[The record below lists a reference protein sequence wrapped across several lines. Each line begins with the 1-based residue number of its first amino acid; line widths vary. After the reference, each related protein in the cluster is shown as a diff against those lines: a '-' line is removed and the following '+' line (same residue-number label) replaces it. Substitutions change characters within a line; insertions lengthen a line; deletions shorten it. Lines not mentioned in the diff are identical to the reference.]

1 MITNSRVTDLDDRA
15 LLNTAKRLATDERR
29 ATASLLRAIMEI
41 DRRRLYLGEGCASMF
56 AYCTQVLHLSEGGAY
71 NRIETARAAREYP
84 VILELFEQSAI
95 TLTAVRL
102 LAPHLTPEN
111 HVAVLASARHQ
122 SKRHIEELVVSL
134 RPKPDAPV
142 VVRKLPAGRT
152 ATAVSGVPTP
162 SNEREDAVATSPA
175 AAASRRDVARQTP
188 LSPARI
194 APLAPERYRIQLTV
208 SRETHDKFRRAQ
220 ALLRHAVPSGNAAE
234 IFERALTLL
243 IETLERQRFAE
254 TSRPRTSRP
263 AAERSRHV
271 PAAVRREVWRRD
283 GGRCAF
289 LGAEGRCRET
299 AFLEFHHIEPYAV
312 GGAAVV
318 ENIELRC
325 RAHNVY
331 EAELFFGT
339 ERRTGRRGRAGNNS
353 FRNEWRL
360 APSDAWEFL
369 RANFT
374 DGVLVVAPAARQHVA
389 LLRRLAK
396 SGVSGAAPMTQ

>member
-1 MITNSRVTDLDDRA
+1 MTTTSPSVTDLHDRA
-15 LLNTAKRLATDERR
+15 LLDAAKRLATDERR

-56 AYCTQVLHLSEGGAY
+56 AYCTQVLHVSEGGAY
-71 NRIETARAAREYP
+71 NRIEAARAAREYP

-102 LAPHLTPEN
+102 LAPHLTPGN

-122 SKRHIEELVVSL
+122 SKRRIEELVVSL

-142 VVRKLPAGRT
+142 AVRRLPVGRT
-152 ATAVSGVPTP
+152 ATAVSGLSAP
-162 SNEREDAVATSPA
+162 SDGREDAVAAPP
-175 AAASRRDVARQTP
+175 AAASRREVARQTP

-208 SRETHDKFRRAQ
+208 SRETHDKFQRAQ
-220 ALLRHAVPSGNAAE
+220 TLLRHAVPSGDAAE
-234 IFERALTLL
+234 IFDRALTLL
-243 IETLERQRFAE
+243 VESLERRRFAE
-254 TSRPRTSRP
+254 TPRPRASGP

-271 PAAVRREVWRRD
+271 PAAVRRDVWRRD

-289 LGAEGRCRET
+289 FGAEGRCRET
-299 AFLEFHHIEPYAV
+299 AFLEFHHVEPYAA
-312 GGAAVV
+312 GGAATM
-318 ENIELRC
+318 ENIQLRC

-339 ERRTGRRGRAGNNS
+339 DVVREERACWG
-353 FRNEWRL
+353 
-360 APSDAWEFL
+360 
-369 RANFT
+369 
-374 DGVLVVAPAARQHVA
+374 
-389 LLRRLAK
+389 
-396 SGVSGAAPMTQ
+396 